1 MFAFDN
7 IGGKIKG
14 LAKFIFAILTIIA
27 LIGGLFFLIK
37 GKEVVGN
44 DVIEIIGLLIIMVGP
59 ILAWINSWLLY
70 GFGQLIENSDIIAN
84 DYSQKYEIR
93 EKKRETRLREDA
105 KISISNPEV
114 PNDEYIDIVCPECR
128 EELSYTKEQLQ
139 GENIVCPI
147 CNTNIS
153 L

>member
-14 LAKFIFAILTIIA
+14 LAKFIFAILTIIE
-27 LIGGLFFLIK
+27 LLGGFFFLI
-37 GKEVVGN
+37 EGN
-44 DVIEIIGLLIIMVGP
+44 NEIIGLLIIVGGP

-84 DYSQKYEIR
+84 DYNRKYEIR

-105 KISISNPEV
+105 KVSISNPEV
-114 PNDEYIDIVCPECR
+114 PDDEYIDIICPKCR

-139 GENIVCPI
+139 GENIVVCPI
-147 CNTNIS
+147 CDTNIS